1 MKILI
6 DECLPRKLR
15 GELHLTDGN
24 TSMHDTLDLDQLAQE
39 VQARQQASKG
49 GVWMQRA
56 RAVLLVAAVYLFFT
70 FNIFM
75 PALIVA
81 AVNIAPA
88 IVLFLVYA
96 PQFRRN
102 IVELRRARELLHHL
116 LPDLPRPAMHYPL
129 LFPWQIATLIALL
142 LAATTVFMYQKY
154 VPEWEAILAVL
165 LAAAAAL
172 VAWMSAALIRAYPT
186 QDANGRAFLRGRVMD
201 WTAAILLLL
210 LLTNILPAWLWQQL
224 DPAGIS
230 IMALF
235 VLSLLGIIAFTAV
248 LSANQRLPVYWV
260 FQGPLERGDYDGAL
274 RRVDLLLRWR
284 PQNVYFQSMRGIL
297 LLFAVRPDEAERVTR
312 DLLANP
318 HTHGP
323 TLASSATNLGY
334 ALLGQKRYDEALP
347 FLEAGVRIMPEYGS
361 LYSGVANYYSRQKIE
376 TQRALALRN
385 RAVELTPRPKKVR
398 GIDSYMWVGLL
409 SGLAVAAARAGDDA
423 RANAA
428 LNQAF
433 KDCDRRFIPV
443 LAVVHCDAGLI
454 AQLQGHEADAQSHF
468 AHAIELDP
476 HGYAG
481 HVARGAGGGTEKLK
495 VKS

>member
-1 MKILI
+1 MA
-6 DECLPRKLR
+6 E
-15 GELHLTDGN
+15 GN
-24 TSMHDTLDLDQLAQE
+24 IAVRDTLDLEQLAKE
-39 VQARQQASKG
+39 VQARRQASKG

-56 RAVLLVAAVYLFFT
+56 RAVLLVAGVYVFFT
-70 FNIFM
+70 FNILT
-75 PALIVA
+75 PALIVV
-81 AVNIAPA
+81 AVNLAPV

-102 IVELRRARELLHHL
+102 IGELRRARELLHHL
-116 LPDLPRPAMHYPL
+116 LTDLPRPEMHYPT
-129 LFPWQIATLIALL
+129 LFPWQIATLIALM
-142 LAATTVFMYQKY
+142 LAATTVFMYQRY

-172 VAWMSAALIRAYPT
+172 VAWMSLALIRAYPT
-186 QDANGRAFLRGRVMD
+186 QDANGRAFLRGRVID
-201 WTAAILLLL
+201 WTAAVLLLL
-210 LLTNILPAWLWQQL
+210 FLTNALPAWLWQQL
-224 DPAGIS
+224 DPAGIN

-260 FQGPLERGDYDGAL
+260 FHGPLERGDYDGAL

-284 PQNVYFQSMRGIL
+284 PQNIYFKSMRGIL
-297 LLFAVRPDEAERVTR
+297 LLFAMRPDEAERVTR

-318 HTHGP
+318 HTNGA
-323 TLASSATNLGY
+323 TVATSATNLGY
-334 ALLGQKRYDEALP
+334 ALLGQKQYGDALP

-361 LYSGVANYYSRQKIE
+361 LYSAVASYYSRQKIE
-376 TQRALALRN
+376 PQRAMELRN

-398 GIDSYMWVGLL
+398 GIESYMWVGML
-409 SGLAVAAARAGDDA
+409 SGLAVAAAQAGDDA
-423 RANAA
+423 RANVA

-454 AQLQGHEADAQSHF
+454 ARLQGHEADAQSHF
-468 AHAIELDP
+468 AHAVELDP

-481 HVARGAGGGTEKLK
+481 HVAREALQET
-495 VKS
+495 V